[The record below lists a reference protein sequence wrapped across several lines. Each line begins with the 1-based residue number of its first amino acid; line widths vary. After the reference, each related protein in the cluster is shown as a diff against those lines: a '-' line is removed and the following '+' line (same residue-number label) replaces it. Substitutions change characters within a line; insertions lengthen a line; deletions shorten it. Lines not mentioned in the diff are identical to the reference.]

1 MQNER
6 LFKKVKETALHDLS
20 GTDDWEPDEIWAVV
34 EKKSENRRI
43 LLWWPYA
50 VASMFLLVIGLAL
63 WDLESLTRKDLVDV
77 KPTVKDIPSVPTKTE
92 NHIDEISKRPEV
104 GDNRILG
111 RISPEFVND
120 RDQII
125 QKYETVDTSEYS
137 ILKNDLR
144 EGQIQTA
151 VVFEDADSLKS
162 AAVNEKVGEKVLIA
176 DIKLPEQK
184 PEELTGLRYMFD
196 LAKKEREARKM
207 RVRILKRGKSIGLW
221 SFVHHSFVEY
231 PSMPETAPAEKNDN

>member
-20 GTDDWEPDEIWAVV
+20 GTDDWEPDEIWAMV
-34 EKKSENRRI
+34 ERKSKKHRI
-43 LLWWPYA
+43 LILWPYA
-50 VASMFLLVIGLAL
+50 AASMFLLVMGLAL
-63 WDLESLTRKDLVDV
+63 LDFESSKKKDLVNV
-77 KPTVKDIPSVPTKTE
+77 KPTTKDIASVPANAE
-92 NHIDEISKRPEV
+92 NHVDGIGKRPDV

-111 RISPEFVND
+111 RIRPRFVND

-125 QKYETVDTSEYS
+125 QKYEAVDTSKYS

-144 EGQIQTA
+144 EGQIQKA
-151 VVFEDADSLKS
+151 VVFEDADSSKS

-176 DIKLPEQK
+176 DITLPEQK

-207 RVRILKRGKSIGLW
+207 RVRILKRSKSIGLW
-221 SFVHHSFVEY
+221 SFVHHSFAEY
-231 PSMPETAPAEKNDN
+231 PSKPQTAPVEKNDN

>member
-6 LFKKVKETALHDLS
+6 LFKKVKQTALHDLS

-34 EKKSENRRI
+34 ERKSENRRI

-50 VASMFLLVIGLAL
+50 AASMILLFMGLGL
-63 WDLESLTRKDLVDV
+63 WDFEGLRKVNLADV
-77 KPTVKDIPSVPTKTE
+77 KSTIKNIPAVPAKPE
-92 NHIDEISKRPEV
+92 NHVAGISKHPEV
-104 GDNRILG
+104 GDGRILP
-111 RISPEFVND
+111 RIGPQLIND

-125 QKYETVDTSEYS
+125 QKYEAVDTSGHAV
-137 ILKNDLR
+137 LKDDLR
-144 EGQIQTA
+144 EGRIQKSI
-151 VVFEDADSLKS
+151 VFEDVDSLKG
-162 AAVNEKVGEKVLIA
+162 AAVNEEVGEKVLIA
-176 DIKLPEQK
+176 DITLPEQK

-207 RVRILKRGKSIGLW
+207 RIKIFKRSKSIGLW